1 MSIRC
6 LNVLKHSRMPLLLT
20 VAVLAGCSREPE
32 KAADTVYSG
41 GDILTM
47 AGEQPAYVEAL
58 AVKDGKISFV
68 GTKAEADKLAGKDT
82 LQIDLKGRTLLP
94 GFIDGH
100 SHYFNSLSVAN
111 QAMLYAPP
119 AGPGKDV
126 DSIIASLKA
135 FAAARKIPKGELI
148 IGYGYDDTVMPGGRL
163 LNRDDLDAAFPE
175 NPVRVDHVSM
185 HGTVLNSQAMKL
197 YGFDANTKT
206 PPGGVI
212 VRKPGTNEP
221 YGLIMETAFLPV
233 FEKTEPMTP
242 EQEIAGSKAGQM
254 MYAAAGITTAHEGA
268 THLSQL
274 QTMKRASAADA
285 HIIDVVAYPFI
296 VDLDKLLAAYPAS
309 GWGKYEKHL
318 KIGGVKITADGS
330 PQGRTAFFSTPYLT
344 GGPGGETNWRGEP
357 TFSAETLQQMLKK
370 VYDMNVPLT
379 YHANG
384 DAAIDML
391 LKAHE
396 TVAAGDLGRDR
407 NVTII
412 HAQFARKDQ
421 LAKFAQYKFRP
432 SFYTLHTF
440 YFADAHIANRGKD
453 QAMYI
458 SPMRD
463 AIALGLRP
471 SNHTDAVVAPLDQMF
486 MLWSAVNRKSRGGLD
501 IGPDQRISAYEGLKT
516 MTVWPAEQ
524 YGEQASKGTLEVGKL
539 ADMVI
544 LESNPLKVDPAAIY
558 RIRVMETIKEGK
570 VVYTAPAD
578 LAAKPALVF
587 AAPVVAPAVELASAS
602 LPAKPQATVPE
613 KPKATPSAADKKAAD
628 AKAKEAAAKQQ
639 AKRSNEKKPLAP
651 KPAVV
656 ETPAVAEAPKPKE
669 VRFNMTQDG
678 KKMTPEDFEAWMKAQ
693 GIRIVPAKPVEAPP
707 ADAKKDGGRT
717 LDCQ

>member
-1 MSIRC
+1 MS
-6 LNVLKHSRMPLLLT
+6 LPNPAVLKKARIPLLMAL
-20 VAVLAGCSREPE
+20 AVLAGCAREPDN
-32 KAADTVYSG
+32 AADAVYSG

-47 AGEQPAYVEAL
+47 AGDQPQYVEAL

-68 GTKAEADKLAGKDT
+68 GSKAEADKLAGKDT
-82 LQIDLKGRTLLP
+82 RQIDLKGRTLLP

-100 SHYFNSLSVAN
+100 SHYYNSLSVAN

-148 IGYGYDDTVMPGGRL
+148 IGYGYDDTVMPAGRL
-163 LNRDDLDAAFPE
+163 LNRDDLDAAFPD

-185 HGTVLNSQAMKL
+185 HGTVLNSLALKM
-197 YGFDANTKT
+197 YGFDATTKT

-233 FEKTEPMTP
+233 FEKTAAMTP
-242 EQEIAGSKAGQM
+242 EQEIAGSKAGQL

-274 QTMKRASAADA
+274 ETMKRASAADA
-285 HIIDVVAYPFI
+285 NIIDIVAYPFI
-296 VDLDKLLAAYPAS
+296 VDIDKILAAYPAS
-309 GWGKYEKHL
+309 GWGKYDKRL

-344 GGPGGETNWRGEP
+344 GGPAGEKDWRGEP
-357 TFSAETLQQMLKK
+357 TFPAATLKQMLKR
-370 VYDMNVPLT
+370 VYDLNVPLT

-391 LKAHE
+391 LQAHE
-396 TVAAGDLGRDR
+396 AVAAGDLSKDR
-407 NVTII
+407 NVTVI
-412 HAQFARKDQ
+412 HSQFIRKDQ
-421 LAKFAQYKFRP
+421 IAKFVQYKFRP

-440 YFADAHIANRGKD
+440 YFADAHIANRGND

-463 AIALGLRP
+463 AIDAGLRP

-486 MLWSAVNRKSRGGLD
+486 MLWSAVNRKSRSGLD

-516 MTVWPAEQ
+516 MTAWAAEQ
-524 YGEQASKGTLEVGKL
+524 YGEQSSKGTLEVGKL

-544 LESNPLKVDPAAIY
+544 LENNPLKADPAEIY
-558 RIRVMETIKEGK
+558 RIRVMETLKEGK
-570 VVYTAPAD
+570 TIYTAPAD

-587 AAPVVAPAVELASAS
+587 APPVAAPVEESKPEPAPVKAEAA
-602 LPAKPQATVPE
+602 APE
-613 KPKATPSAADKKAAD
+613 KPKAPTAADKKAAD
-628 AKAKEAAAKQQ
+628 AKAKAAAASTAAKQQ

-656 ETPAVAEAPKPKE
+656 ETPVAEEAPKPKE

-678 KKMTPEDFEAWMKAQ
+678 KKMTPEDFDAWMKAQ

-707 ADAKKDGGRT
+707 ADAKKDGG
-717 LDCQ
+717 

>member
-1 MSIRC
+1 MSIRR
-6 LNVLKHSRMPLLLT
+6 LDVLKNSRIPLLFAI
-20 VAVLAGCSREPE
+20 AVLAGCTREPDN
-32 KAADTVYSG
+32 AADAVYTG

-47 AGEQPAYVEAL
+47 AGDQPAYVEAL
-58 AVKDGKISFV
+58 AVKDGKISFA

-175 NPVRVDHVSM
+175 NPVRIDHVSM

-233 FEKTEPMTP
+233 FEKTAAMTP
-242 EQEIAGSKAGQM
+242 EQEIAGSKAGQL

-268 THLSQL
+268 THLAQL

-285 HIIDVVAYPFI
+285 NIIDVVAYPFI
-296 VDLDKLLAAYPAS
+296 VDLDKILAAYPAS
-309 GWGKYEKHL
+309 GWGKYDKRL

-344 GGPGGETNWRGEP
+344 GGPGGEKNWRGEP
-357 TFSAETLQQMLKK
+357 TFPAETLQQMLKK
-370 VYDMNVPLT
+370 VYDLNVPLT

-396 TVAAGDLGRDR
+396 AVAAGDLGRDR

-463 AIALGLRP
+463 AIDAGLRP

-486 MLWSAVNRKSRGGLD
+486 MLWSAVNRKSRSGLD

-516 MTVWPAEQ
+516 MTEWAAEQ
-524 YGEQASKGTLEVGKL
+524 YGEQTAKGTLEVGKL

-544 LESNPLKVDPAAIY
+544 LESNPLKADPAEIY
-558 RIRVMETIKEGK
+558 RIRVMETIKDGK
-570 VVYTAPAD
+570 VIYTAPAD

-587 AAPVVAPAVELASAS
+587 AAPIAVPAAEPEAEVLS
-602 LPAKPQATVPE
+602 AKPQAIAPD
-613 KPKATPSAADKKAAD
+613 KAKATTPSAADKKAAD
-628 AKAKEAAAKQQ
+628 AKAKAAAASAAAKQQ

-651 KPAVV
+651 KPAVA
-656 ETPAVAEAPKPKE
+656 ETPAAEEAPKPKE

-707 ADAKKDGGRT
+707 ADAKKDGG
-717 LDCQ
+717 